1 MSEPHLSNWDAVR
14 DSLKIPTKNRYE
26 AIHLTDQK
34 IAKHLEVSAAA
45 LKQLYELYEIDDV
58 YPGVKEL
65 RALIKQVAEK
75 VSVPTPNT
83 DVPRTGGLE
92 IGGGHSQAEKENIH
106 AVLDRERWALQTIL
120 DDIAAHAN
128 THEAR
133 LSQLNELIAPNE
145 AREKREL
152 EAFKKQQAGAAA
164 ERARRERTAV
174 FIAQGHSQA
183 EAERM
188 ATEPFESFL
197 SLELPQQFE
206 REIGMLERAGLIEN
220 GGIIGI
226 DGKFYAVPTLDDV
239 LRRANEKREIL
250 QEKFKQGFTRLQ
262 IIPFALPLSKFHA
275 AAERAVKEHHA
286 NKKLF
291 APKKSP
297 TDPDEQLQLDTNEPV
312 WRWNDLKG
320 ADTNQNL
327 KYYPDKFDPEQHG
340 GKTKQVVITSG
351 LHGITNG
358 FQFQLVE
365 DDVNIPRAGANITIG
380 GRTRIEAGKTGHE
393 YLANIGTGQY
403 AHESGRTYEAW
414 YTRLLSQLNE
424 KDEVIDDWQGNG
436 SASLLT
442 GNYMPASG
450 GVGVAYWNRG
460 NRRAEVGWRS
470 PGFGWRERSVLRGG
484 ILSFGLCYF
493 FPFLSLIRFQNC
505 QKCLR

>member
-164 ERARRERTAV
+164 ERRAGRDKGRQHDIGARHVQKKHRKK
-174 FIAQGHSQA
+174 
-183 EAERM
+183 
-188 ATEPFESFL
+188 
-197 SLELPQQFE
+197 
-206 REIGMLERAGLIEN
+206 ERAREHNTCGLS
-220 GGIIGI
+220 
-226 DGKFYAVPTLDDV
+226 D
-239 LRRANEKREIL
+239 IL
-250 QEKFKQGFTRLQ
+250 PGQEF
-262 IIPFALPLSKFHA
+262 LP
-275 AAERAVKEHHA
+275 E
-286 NKKLF
+286 
-291 APKKSP
+291 
-297 TDPDEQLQLDTNEPV
+297 
-312 WRWNDLKG
+312 G
-320 ADTNQNL
+320 A
-327 KYYPDKFDPEQHG
+327 
-340 GKTKQVVITSG
+340 
-351 LHGITNG
+351 
-358 FQFQLVE
+358 
-365 DDVNIPRAGANITIG
+365 G
-380 GRTRIEAGKTGHE
+380 GRKQNERYRHEPGEHPDYADREKCGSQRGKADKE
-393 YLANIGTGQY
+393 VQIP
-403 AHESGRTYEAW
+403 
-414 YTRLLSQLNE
+414 
-424 KDEVIDDWQGNG
+424 KD
-436 SASLLT
+436 
-442 GNYMPASG
+442 
-450 GVGVAYWNRG
+450 
-460 NRRAEVGWRS
+460 
-470 PGFGWRERSVLRGG
+470 
-484 ILSFGLCYF
+484 
-493 FPFLSLIRFQNC
+493 
-505 QKCLR
+505 